1 MKTFSTALPRA
12 KQTSVTQ
19 LRVRLYIPAHYQ
31 QEPVLSRLIS
41 NYGLVVNITG
51 AVLENNTHKDGC
63 FDLELRGS
71 FEQIKRGLGY
81 LDSLHIQVI
90 GKPNPAGDSWNY

>member
-1 MKTFSTALPRA
+1 MKTPFTALPGA

-31 QEPVLSRLIS
+31 QEPVISRLIS

-51 AVLENNTHKDGC
+51 AILESNSHSNGC

-71 FEQIKRGLGY
+71 FEQIRRGLSY
-81 LDSLHIQVI
+81 LNSLQIQVI
-90 GKPNPAGDSWNY
+90 GKPNPAGDSWSC